1 MSKNEL
7 AWQLQD
13 NTVQRFYLTL
23 DLGFWRMTIIRI
35 EDNIFKI
42 QMIWKDYLQTSFDK
56 PFPYFWV
63 IYYLSFLLFIWIF
76 L

>member
-13 NTVQRFYLTL
+13 NTVRRFYLTL
-23 DLGFWRMTIIRI
+23 DLGFWRMTILRI
-35 EDNIFKI
+35 EDNVLKSERFEKITCKLIFI
-42 QMIWKDYLQTSFDK
+42 N

-63 IYYLSFLLFIWIF
+63 ICYLSFLLLI
-76 L
+76 